1 MEKLLNDFG
10 DHVSR
15 SLADICD
22 VPQAGCLAAQQMA
35 RVLRRT
41 PMHIQN
47 VRCDNPLGDELETAL
62 ELAGQLG
69 ESVSKYVPSFS
80 EFADE
85 LPWYRRAARGDVVFE
100 HGHINA
106 EIIGPKGLVFSDDIT
121 VGVTLMRPDIV
132 YPDHHHPP
140 EEVYIVLSPG
150 FWRQN
155 NEEWWSPGPGGYVY
169 NPPDILHA
177 MKSSADP
184 LFAIW
189 CLNLSLK
196 I

>member
-15 SLADICD
+15 SLADIHD
-22 VPQAGCLAAQQMA
+22 VPQAGFLAAKQMA
-35 RVLRRT
+35 NVLQRT
-41 PMHIQN
+41 PMHLRS
-47 VRCDNPLGDELETAL
+47 VRRENPLSDELEAAL
-62 ELAGQLG
+62 GLACQLD
-69 ESVSKYVPSFS
+69 EPVSKFVPSFS
-80 EFADE
+80 KFADQ

-100 HGHINA
+100 HGYINA
-106 EIIGPKGLVFSDDIT
+106 EVIGPKGIVFSDEIT

-150 FWRQN
+150 FWRQKD
-155 NEEWWSPGPGGYVY
+155 EEWWAPGPGGYVY
-169 NPPDILHA
+169 NVPDILHA
-177 MKSSADP
+177 MKSDADP

-189 CLNLSLK
+189 CLNLSPE